1 MGKATM
7 LKNVVEK
14 FQCEQ
19 CGNCCRN
26 AINVPQ
32 LKLYILPNGLCKYF
46 DEINNMCTIY
56 YNRPLICNIDKFYE
70 VYLSD
75 KMSKSDFYKLNKN
88 GCEKLKK

>member
-46 DEINNMCTIY
+46 QAI
-56 YNRPLICNIDKFYE
+56 
-70 VYLSD
+70 V
-75 KMSKSDFYKLNKN
+75 
-88 GCEKLKK
+88 

>member
-46 DEINNMCTIY
+46 DEKQCEDNNKILTFQLTNNNLSKKINEIY
-56 YNRPLICNIDKFYE
+56 SQAK
-70 VYLSD
+70 
-75 KMSKSDFYKLNKN
+75 
-88 GCEKLKK
+88 